1 MASRRQRRARRG
13 ANTVRSAFPK
23 GGRVVTPQ
31 VFSFLG
37 PKSRSGVIA
46 AGVLGAV
53 LLLLAAWIV
62 NVWSHPSPIRIAF
75 ANSLTGPSAPAGT
88 ESLIAMQLAIDE
100 ANAKGG
106 VNGRPIELVLFDD
119 ASDPAVARANA
130 QAIADSPCVAVL
142 GHYLS
147 SASLAA
153 APAYKD
159 ARIPALTGGAAAD
172 DLTSGNE
179 YYFRALSPISAQA
192 RSVAEHL
199 RAVMNEPKVRLVHTP
214 DSYGKSFA
222 RGFAAAYPAEQL
234 RVFGL
239 DAAPGRI
246 GPMDEALDAAAQEP
260 GPGII
265 VIGAAADYIAD
276 IVKALRR
283 RGIKGT
289 IITTQGAARE
299 SYLKNFVD
307 EPEEKTRPGFF
318 SENLYAASSLIFDS
332 AGVAAQVFA
341 ADYNAKAGTSPSWV
355 GGGAYDAARLMIDA
369 LKRAAVQNRSDSKVV
384 DRDRVRVALAAIDSP
399 KSAVVGLTGRLYFS
413 ANRDIPR
420 PIRLGFFHYG
430 RFVTAP
436 LQLVRIDQ
444 PYGIDLAAERDK
456 GHVVSFGNR
465 HYWIQHVVYTGIDIV
480 RLNRID
486 VKQGT
491 FNVDF
496 YLWMR
501 FAGSDD
507 GQAQVQ
513 FPALL
518 DSGAFDPARP
528 LQIGQ
533 EDGLNY
539 RLYRINGDFKARYEL
554 HNYPFDT
561 QQLLVHFRNT
571 QQRQELVTYVTDRFG
586 LRLADERS
594 SLVEDGAYSGLELW
608 RFQRLGY
615 FVDSLSSGSTLGK
628 AALFDSGLKTEFAG
642 FDTVIVLRRSS
653 AVFILKNLLPL
664 FLLALVVFATLFFP
678 ETLFRERVTIPVTAI
693 LTSAVLLLAV
703 DNQLGDVGYTVAI
716 EKIFYVFFA
725 LCLMTMLSG
734 FSHER
739 LRHAG
744 RKGLCAV
751 LDRTAQVVYVGT
763 ALAATALFWW
773 RYAQ

>member
-1 MASRRQRRARRG
+1 MKQRLMMWLA
-13 ANTVRSAFPK
+13 
-23 GGRVVTPQ
+23 VV
-31 VFSFLG
+31 
-37 PKSRSGVIA
+37 
-46 AGVLGAV
+46 AGVVLVLAV
-53 LLLLAAWIV
+53 AWAAILWTR
-62 NVWSHPSPIRIAF
+62 PEPIRIAF
-75 ANSLTGPSAPAGT
+75 ANSLSGPSAPAGT
-88 ESLIAMQLAIDE
+88 ESLVATQLAIDE
-100 ANAKGG
+100 VNAKGG

-119 ASDPAVARANA
+119 ASNPAVARANA

-179 YYFRALSPISAQA
+179 HYFRALSPISAQA

-199 RAVMNEPKVRLVHTP
+199 RAVMKEPRVRLVHTR

-222 RGFAAAYPAEQL
+222 RGFAAAYPREQL

-239 DAAPGRI
+239 DVAPGRI
-246 GPMDEALDAAAQEP
+246 GSMDEALDAAAEEP

-265 VIGAAADYIAD
+265 VIGATTDFSAD

-289 IITTQGAARE
+289 IITPQGAARE
-299 SYLKNFVD
+299 GYLQNFAN
-307 EPEEKTRPGFF
+307 EPEEKAHPGFF

-332 AGVAAQVFA
+332 AGGAAQVFD
-341 ADYNAKAGTSPSWV
+341 ADYLAKTGTSPSWV
-355 GGGAYDAARLMIDA
+355 GGGAYDAARLMIGA
-369 LKRAAVQNRSDSKVV
+369 LKRAAVQNRSDSKVA
-384 DRDRVRVALAAIDSP
+384 DRDRVRVALAAIDGP
-399 KSAVVGLTGRLYFS
+399 KSAVVGLTGRLYFN

-420 PIRLGFFHYG
+420 PIRMGFFHYG

-444 PYGIDLAAERDK
+444 PDGIDLATEREK
-456 GHVVSFGNR
+456 GYVLSFGDQ
-465 HYWIQHVVYTGIDIV
+465 HYWVQRVVYTGIDIV

-501 FAGSDD
+501 FAGEGD
-507 GQAQVQ
+507 GQTQVQ
-513 FPALL
+513 FPTLL
-518 DSGAFDPARP
+518 DRDAFDPARP
-528 LQIGQ
+528 LQSGQ

-539 RLYRINGDFKARYEL
+539 RLYRISGDFKTRYEL

-561 QQLLVHFRNT
+561 QQLLLHFRNT
-571 QQRQELVTYVTDRFG
+571 QQRRELITYVIDRFG
-586 LRLADERS
+586 LRLADERT

-608 RFQRLGY
+608 RFLGLRY

-642 FDTVIVLRRSS
+642 FDTVIVLHRSS
-653 AVFILKNLLPL
+653 AIYMLKNMLPL
-664 FLLALVVFATLFFP
+664 LLLALVVFATLFFP

-703 DNQLGDVGYTVAI
+703 DNQLGDVGYTIAV

-725 LCLMTMLSG
+725 LCLMVMLSG
-734 FSHER
+734 FGHER

-744 RKGLCAV
+744 RKDMCAV
-751 LDRTAQVVYVGT
+751 LDRIAQVLYVGT
-763 ALAATALFWW
+763 ALAAIAFVWW
-773 RYAQ
+773 RYAL

>member
-1 MASRRQRRARRG
+1 
-13 ANTVRSAFPK
+13 
-23 GGRVVTPQ
+23 VVTPQ
-31 VFSFLG
+31 ARSFLG

-46 AGVLGAV
+46 AGVMGAV
-53 LLLLAAWIV
+53 LLLVAAWIV
-62 NVWSHPSPIRIAF
+62 IVWSHPSPIRIAF

-88 ESLIAMQLAIDE
+88 ESLMATQLAIDE
-100 ANAKGG
+100 VNAKGG

-153 APAYKD
+153 APTYKD
-159 ARIPALTGGAAAD
+159 ARISALTGGAAAD

-199 RAVMNEPKVRLVHTP
+199 RAVMKEPKVRLVHTP

-222 RGFAAAYPAEQL
+222 RGFAAAYPTEQL

-239 DAAPGRI
+239 DVAPGRI
-246 GPMDEALDAAAQEP
+246 GSMDEALDAAAQEP
-260 GPGII
+260 GPGVI

-299 SYLKNFVD
+299 SYLKNFVN

-341 ADYNAKAGTSPSWV
+341 ADYTARAGTSPSWV

-436 LQLVRIDQ
+436 LQLMRIDQ
-444 PYGIDLAAERDK
+444 PDGIDLAAERET
-456 GHVVSFGNR
+456 GHVATFGNR

-491 FNVDF
+491 FNIDF

-501 FAGSDD
+501 FAGDDD
-507 GQAQVQ
+507 GQTQVQ

-518 DSGAFDPARP
+518 DAGTFDPARP

-561 QQLLVHFRNT
+561 QQLLLYFRNT
-571 QQRQELVTYVTDRFG
+571 QQRQELVTYVIDRFG

-608 RFQRLGY
+608 RFVRLRY

-744 RKGLCAV
+744 RKHLCAV
-751 LDRTAQVVYVGT
+751 IDRIAQVLYVGT

-773 RYAQ
+773 RYAL

>member
-1 MASRRQRRARRG
+1 
-13 ANTVRSAFPK
+13 
-23 GGRVVTPQ
+23 VVTPQ
-31 VFSFLG
+31 VRSFLG

-53 LLLLAAWIV
+53 LLLVAAWIAI
-62 NVWSHPSPIRIAF
+62 VWSHPSPIRIAF

-88 ESLIAMQLAIDE
+88 ESLIATQLAIDE
-100 ANAKGG
+100 VNAKGG

-159 ARIPALTGGAAAD
+159 ARISALTGGAAAD

-199 RAVMNEPKVRLVHTP
+199 RAVMKEPKVRLVHTP

-239 DAAPGRI
+239 DVAPGRV
-246 GPMDEALDAAAQEP
+246 GSMGEALDAAAQEP

-299 SYLKNFVD
+299 SYLKNFVN
-307 EPEEKTRPGFF
+307 EFEEKTRPGFF

-332 AGVAAQVFA
+332 AGAAAQVFA
-341 ADYNAKAGTSPSWV
+341 ADYEARAGTSPSWV

-369 LKRAAVQNRSDSKVV
+369 LERAAVQNLSDSRVV
-384 DRDRVRVALAAIDSP
+384 DRERVRVALAAIDSP

-444 PYGIDLAAERDK
+444 PDGIDLAAEREK
-456 GHVVSFGNR
+456 GHVASFGNR

-501 FAGSDD
+501 FAGDDD
-507 GQAQVQ
+507 GQTQVQ

-518 DSGAFDPARP
+518 DAGTFDPARP

-561 QQLLVHFRNT
+561 QQLLLHFRNT
-571 QQRQELVTYVTDRFG
+571 QQRQELVTYVIDRFG
-586 LRLADERS
+586 LRLADDRS

-608 RFQRLGY
+608 RFVRLRY

-703 DNQLGDVGYTVAI
+703 DNQLGDVGYTVAV

-725 LCLMTMLSG
+725 LCLMTMLAG
-734 FSHER
+734 FGHER

-744 RKGLCAV
+744 RKRLCAV
-751 LDRTAQVVYVGT
+751 VDRTAQVLYVGS
-763 ALAATALFWW
+763 ALAATGLFWW
-773 RYAQ
+773 RYAL

>member
-1 MASRRQRRARRG
+1 M
-13 ANTVRSAFPK
+13 
-23 GGRVVTPQ
+23 
-31 VFSFLG
+31 
-37 PKSRSGVIA
+37 
-46 AGVLGAV
+46 GAV
-53 LLLLAAWIV
+53 LLLAAAWAAILWTRPEPV
-62 NVWSHPSPIRIAF
+62 RIAF
-75 ANSLTGPSAPAGT
+75 ASSLSGPSAPFGT
-88 ESLIAMQLAIDE
+88 ESLVAAQLAIDE
-100 ANAKGG
+100 VNARGG
-106 VNGRPIELVLFDD
+106 INGRPIELVPFDD
-119 ASDPAVARANA
+119 ASSPETARANV

-142 GHYLS
+142 GHDLS
-147 SASLAA
+147 STSLAA
-153 APAYKD
+153 GPAYKD

-179 YYFRALSPISAQA
+179 YYFRALSPVSAQG
-192 RSVAEHL
+192 RSIAEHL
-199 RAVMNEPKVRLVHTP
+199 RALMKEPKVHLVHTR
-214 DSYGKSFA
+214 DSYGKNFL
-222 RGFAAAYPAEQL
+222 RGFAAAYPTEQL
-234 RVFGL
+234 RAFGL
-239 DAAPGRI
+239 DVTPGRI
-246 GPMDEALDAAAQEP
+246 GSMDEALDAAVQEP

-265 VIGAAADYIAD
+265 VVGAATDFSAD

-289 IITTQGAARE
+289 IVTPQGAARE
-299 SYLKNFVD
+299 GYLQNFAN
-307 EPEEKTRPGFF
+307 EPEEKAHPGFF

-332 AGVAAQVFA
+332 AGGAAQVFA
-341 ADYNAKAGTSPSWV
+341 ADYKAKAGASPSWV
-355 GGGAYDAARLMIDA
+355 GGGAYDAARLMIGA
-369 LKRAAVQNRSDSKVV
+369 LKRAAVQNRSDSKVA

-399 KSAVVGLTGRLYFS
+399 KSAVVGLTGRLYFN

-420 PIRLGFFHYG
+420 PIRMGFFHYG

-444 PYGIDLAAERDK
+444 PDGIDLAAEREK
-456 GHVVSFGNR
+456 GYVLSFGDQ
-465 HYWIQHVVYTGIDIV
+465 HYWVQRVVYTGIDIV

-501 FAGSDD
+501 FAGEGD
-507 GQAQVQ
+507 GQTQVQ

-518 DSGAFDPARP
+518 DRDAFDPARP
-528 LQIGQ
+528 LQSGQ

-539 RLYRINGDFKARYEL
+539 RLYRISGDFKTRYEL

-561 QQLLVHFRNT
+561 QQLLLHFRNT
-571 QQRQELVTYVTDRFG
+571 QQRRELITYVIDRFG
-586 LRLADERS
+586 LRLADERT

-608 RFQRLGY
+608 RFLGLRY

-628 AALFDSGLKTEFAG
+628 ASLFDSGLKTEFAG
-642 FDTVIVLRRSS
+642 FDTVIVLHRNS
-653 AVFILKNLLPL
+653 AIYMLKNLLPL

-703 DNQLGDVGYTVAI
+703 DNQLGDVGYTIAV

-725 LCLMTMLSG
+725 LCLMVMLSG
-734 FSHER
+734 FGHER

-744 RKGLCAV
+744 RKDMCAV
-751 LDRTAQVVYVGT
+751 LDRIAQVLYVGT
-763 ALAATALFWW
+763 ALAAIAFVWW
-773 RYAQ
+773 RYAL